1 MNKPFLTLLS
11 TFLLLYGCNSVT
23 RTKSATESEKTAKE
37 TAIEQT
43 TSAKV
48 DSIKVETVKEAQR
61 QSGATTTENERTFT
75 DRITTIRQTETFFDE
90 HRPVNGTSL
99 SLNDRTGRTI
109 QTEKII
115 QERIEVQTERMKL
128 EYELIIERMR
138 KDSTALVKAFEH
150 QLTAM
155 SSELAERNSELNELR
170 KSKPNC
176 WRCYIIPLIV
186 LLLIVAGYFAIKF
199 YNPFKKLQP

>member
-1 MNKPFLTLLS
+1 MQMNKPFLTLLS

-23 RTKSATESEKTAKE
+23 RTKNATESEKTAKE

-43 TSAKV
+43 TTARV
-48 DSIKVETVKEAQR
+48 DSITVSTVKEAQR
-61 QSGATTTENERTFT
+61 QSRATTTENERTFT

-90 HRPVNGTSL
+90 HRPVNGNPSL

-128 EYELIIERMR
+128 EYELQIEMMR

-155 SSELAERNSELNELR
+155 STELAERNRELNELR

-176 WRCYIIPLIV
+176 WRCYIIPLIA
-186 LLLIVAGYFAIKF
+186 LLLIVAGYFAIRF
-199 YNPFKKLQP
+199 YNPFKK

>member
-1 MNKPFLTLLS
+1 MQMNKPFLTLFS
-11 TFLLLYGCNSVT
+11 TFLFLAGCNSIT
-23 RTKSATESEKTAKE
+23 RTKNATESEKTAKE

-48 DSIKVETVKEAQR
+48 DSIKVQTISEAQR
-61 QSGATTTENERTFT
+61 QSGSTTTENERTFT

-99 SLNDRTGRTI
+99 LLNDRTGRTI

-115 QERIEVQTERMKL
+115 QERIEVKTERMKL
-128 EYELIIERMR
+128 EYELTIERMR
-138 KDSTALVKAFEH
+138 KDSTALVKSFEH

-155 SSELAERNSELNELR
+155 STELAERNSELNEVR

-176 WRCYIIPLIV
+176 WMCYIVPLIV
-186 LLLIVAGYFAIKF
+186 LLLIVSGYFIIRF
-199 YNPFKKLQP
+199 YNPFNR

>member
-1 MNKPFLTLLS
+1 MQMNKPFLTLLS
-11 TFLLLYGCNSVT
+11 TFLILAGCNSVT
-23 RTKSATESEKTAKE
+23 RTKNATESEITAKE

-43 TSAKV
+43 TTAKV
-48 DSIKVETVKEAQR
+48 DSIKTETIKEAQR

-90 HRPVNGTSL
+90 YRPVNGTSL

-128 EYELIIERMR
+128 EYELQIERMR
-138 KDSTALVKAFEH
+138 KDSTALVTQFESK
-150 QLTAM
+150 LTQI
-155 SSELAERNSELNELR
+155 SSELVDVKRENSELK
-170 KSKPNC
+170 KSKPSC

-186 LLLIVAGYFAIKF
+186 LLLIVAGYFALKRYKII
-199 YNPFKKLQP
+199 

>member
-11 TFLLLYGCNSVT
+11 TFLILTGCNSVT

-37 TAIEQT
+37 TATEQT
-43 TSAKV
+43 TTAKV

-90 HRPVNGTSL
+90 HRPVNGNPSL

-115 QERIEVQTERMKL
+115 QERIEVQTQRMKL
-128 EYELIIERMR
+128 EYELQIERMR
-138 KDSTALVKAFEH
+138 KDSTALVKAFESK
-150 QLTAM
+150 LTQI
-155 SSELAERNSELNELR
+155 SSELSDVKRENSELK

-186 LLLIVAGYFAIKF
+186 LLLIVAAYYTLKF
-199 YNPFKKLQP
+199 YNPFKK

>member
-11 TFLLLYGCNSVT
+11 TFLFLAGCNSVT
-23 RTKSATESEKTAKE
+23 RTKNETESEKTAKE

-43 TSAKV
+43 TTAKV
-48 DSIKVETVKEAQR
+48 DSIKVETISEAQR

-90 HRPVNGTSL
+90 YRPVNGTSL

-128 EYELIIERMR
+128 EYELQIERMR
-138 KDSTALVKAFEH
+138 KDSTALVTQFET
-150 QLTAM
+150 QLTQI
-155 SSELAERNSELNELR
+155 SSELIERNSELNELR

-186 LLLIVAGYFAIKF
+186 LLFIVAGYFG
-199 YNPFKKLQP
+199 FKRYKII

>member
-1 MNKPFLTLLS
+1 MQMNKLFLTLLS
-11 TFLLLYGCNSVT
+11 MFLILTGCNSVT

-37 TAIEQT
+37 TATEQT

-61 QSGATTTENERTFT
+61 QSGSTTTENERTFT

-115 QERIEVQTERMKL
+115 QERIEVQTQRMKL
-128 EYELIIERMR
+128 EYELQIERMR

-176 WRCYIIPLIV
+176 WWCYIIPLII
-186 LLLIVAGYFAIKF
+186 LLLIVAGYFGLKRYKII
-199 YNPFKKLQP
+199 

>member
-11 TFLLLYGCNSVT
+11 TFLILAGCNSVT

-43 TSAKV
+43 TTAKV
-48 DSIKVETVKEAQR
+48 DSIKTETIKEAQR

-128 EYELIIERMR
+128 EYELQIERMR
-138 KDSTALVKAFEH
+138 KDSTALVTQFESR
-150 QLTAM
+150 LTQI
-155 SSELAERNSELNELR
+155 SSELSDVKRENSELK

-186 LLLIVAGYFAIKF
+186 LLLIVAGYYTLKF
-199 YNPFKKLQP
+199 YNPFKK

>member
-1 MNKPFLTLLS
+1 MNKPLLTLLS
-11 TFLLLYGCNSVT
+11 TFLILSGCNSVT
-23 RTKSATESEKTAKE
+23 RTKNATESEKTAKE

-43 TSAKV
+43 TTAKV
-48 DSIKVETVKEAQR
+48 DSITVSTVKEAKR

-90 HRPVNGTSL
+90 HRPVNGNPAL

-128 EYELIIERMR
+128 EYELQIERMR
-138 KDSTALVKAFEH
+138 KDSTALVKAFEY

-155 SSELAERNSELNELR
+155 STELAERNRELKELR

-199 YNPFKKLQP
+199 YNPFKK

>member
-11 TFLLLYGCNSVT
+11 TFLFLAGCNSVT
-23 RTKSATESEKTAKE
+23 RTKNATESEKTAKE

-48 DSIKVETVKEAQR
+48 DSIKVQTISEAQR

-128 EYELIIERMR
+128 EYELTIERMR
-138 KDSTALVKAFEH
+138 KDSTALVKSFEH

-155 SSELAERNSELNELR
+155 STELAERNIELNELR
-170 KSKPNC
+170 KSKPSC
-176 WRCYIIPLIV
+176 WKCYIIPLIV
-186 LLLIVAGYFAIKF
+186 LLLIVAGYFIIRF
-199 YNPFKKLQP
+199 YNPFKR

>member
-11 TFLLLYGCNSVT
+11 TFLFLTGCNSVT
-23 RTKSATESEKTAKE
+23 RTKNTTESEKTAKE

-90 HRPVNGTSL
+90 HRPVNGNPNL

-128 EYELIIERMR
+128 EYELTIERMR

-155 SSELAERNSELNELR
+155 SSELAERNSELNEVR

-199 YNPFKKLQP
+199 YNPFKK